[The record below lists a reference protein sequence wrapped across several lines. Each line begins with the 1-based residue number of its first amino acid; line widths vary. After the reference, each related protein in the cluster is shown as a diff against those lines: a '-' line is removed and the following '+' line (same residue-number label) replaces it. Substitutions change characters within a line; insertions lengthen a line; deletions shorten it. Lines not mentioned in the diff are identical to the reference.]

1 MFQRFQSLTRFSHD
15 WTITEKIDG
24 TNACII
30 IELDERMAWGDGE
43 YDYAMIDKIGNYA
56 VYAQSRNNLIY
67 LGKDNAGFA
76 AWVKANAGPLVGI
89 LGEGRHYGE
98 WCGAGIQRRYG
109 LANKRFALFNTH
121 RWGALRDH
129 PEGGLLGDALTVV
142 PVLAEGYMD
151 NPGQQ
156 ALDAMEKLRE
166 NGSAFAPGFMEP
178 EGVVMRHNPSGTVF
192 KKTFDY
198 DEFGKWKENQDRRA
212 AQEAQADEV

>member
-24 TNACII
+24 TNACVI
-30 IELDERMAWGDGE
+30 IEPDDRMAWGDAE
-43 YDYAMIDKIGNYA
+43 YDYAMIAKLKGFA

-67 LGKDNAGFA
+67 PGKDNAGFA
-76 AWVKANAGPLVGI
+76 GWVADNAEELVDA

-98 WCGAGIQRRYG
+98 WCGAGIQRRYDLPG
-109 LANKRFALFNTH
+109 KKFALFNTH
-121 RWGALRDH
+121 RWSGLAGH
-129 PEGGLLGDALTVV
+129 TEGGLIGGQLTVV

-151 NPGQQ
+151 NPGQV
-156 ALDAMEKLRE
+156 ALECMDKLKAE
-166 NGSAFAPGFMEP
+166 GSAFSPGFMDP

-198 DEFGKWKENQDRRA
+198 DEQGKWAENQARKNNT
-212 AQEAQADEV
+212 